1 MEVLS
6 VNRFAGFT
14 RRFIAFIIDRFVL
27 WLLFSVFVSGV
38 LELLGLSAHFA
49 FDPDMFDLSD
59 LLNKQMLIT
68 ELLLMSY
75 FVLCETS
82 SWQATIGKR
91 MMGLKVVTTQY
102 QKINPKEAILRY
114 LSKYLSMAVLALGF
128 IWIIFDDKKQG
139 WHDKI
144 ANTFVIVS

>member
-14 RRFIAFIIDRFVL
+14 RRFIAFIIDRFIL
-27 WLLFSVFVSGV
+27 WIGLSFVVSTALGVENNFGNYAYKIDMFNFSNLFDKQLLF
-38 LELLGLSAHFA
+38 
-49 FDPDMFDLSD
+49 
-59 LLNKQMLIT
+59 T
-68 ELLLMSY
+68 ELLLLTY
-75 FVLCETS
+75 FVVCETS

-102 QKINPKEAILRY
+102 QKMNPKEAILRY